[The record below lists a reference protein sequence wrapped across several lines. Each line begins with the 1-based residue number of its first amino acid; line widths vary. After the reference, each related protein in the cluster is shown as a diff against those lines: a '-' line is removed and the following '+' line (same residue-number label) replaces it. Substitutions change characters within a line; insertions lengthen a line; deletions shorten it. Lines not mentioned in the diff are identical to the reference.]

1 MSSPA
6 KSFPFNRLC
15 FCERVEPHYNV
26 IMTKPVRGKPFQPG
40 QSGNPGG
47 RPKMP
52 DALKARIAKLASK
65 DAVDVLQNAL
75 KSADEKVRLQAAG
88 MLMDRA
94 WGKAITPSDVKVS
107 GADLAGEHL
116 KVLRDRMGQRPALVA
131 GTDLEKAG

>member
-1 MSSPA
+1 
-6 KSFPFNRLC
+6 
-15 FCERVEPHYNV
+15 
-26 IMTKPVRGKPFQPG
+26 MTKPVRGKPFQPG

-75 KSADEKVRLQAAG
+75 KSADERVRLQAAG